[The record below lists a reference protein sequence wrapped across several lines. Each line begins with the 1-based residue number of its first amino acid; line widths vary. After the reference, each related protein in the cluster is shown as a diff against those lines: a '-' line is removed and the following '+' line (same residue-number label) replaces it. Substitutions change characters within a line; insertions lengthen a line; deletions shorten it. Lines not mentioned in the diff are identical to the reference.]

1 MATVIFTMSAAS
13 IEFIHRKI
21 SVREVALISVLGA
34 VTAMLRLPFTFIP
47 NVQPCTSMIIC
58 IGISFGPHAGFFVGA
73 LTPLISNFFLGH
85 GPWTPLQMYAWGV
98 IGALSSLL
106 NSNINRWKLGAYGLL
121 TGYIYGFIMNIWFWY
136 TFLHPATLY
145 TFFMAELQGLPFDTM
160 HAIGNFTF
168 LTLMGNRILQVFSQ
182 FKRLQ

>member
-1 MATVIFTMSAAS
+1 MATVVFTVSTAS
-13 IEFIHRKI
+13 LELSHQKV

-47 NVQPCTSMIIC
+47 NVQPCTSLIIC

-73 LTPLISNFFLGH
+73 LTPLISNFLLGH
-85 GPWTPLQMYAWGV
+85 GPWTPLQMYSWGM

-106 NSNINRWKLGAYGLL
+106 NSNIGRWRLGAVGLSA
-121 TGYIYGFIMNIWFWY
+121 GYMYGFIMNIWFCY
-136 TFLHPATLY
+136 TFLQPITLNR
-145 TFFMAELQGLPFDTM
+145 FVMAELQGLPFDTM

-168 LTLMGNRILQVFSQ
+168 LTLLGKRVLQVFDY
-182 FKRLQ
+182 FKRL